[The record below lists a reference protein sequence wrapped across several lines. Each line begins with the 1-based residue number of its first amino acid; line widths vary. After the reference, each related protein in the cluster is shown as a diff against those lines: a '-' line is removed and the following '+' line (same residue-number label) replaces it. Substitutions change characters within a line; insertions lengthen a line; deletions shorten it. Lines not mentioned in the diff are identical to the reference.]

1 MRELVAGFVAVFL
14 VLVALS
20 LAGALQ
26 LYRRRRQGVRA
37 SATSR
42 GHVIVAELPAGSDLT
57 LFTEGLE
64 AFAHGDVS
72 IPKRRIRGVQLL
84 INGAPI
90 AALASP
96 RFPDVAPPVLT
107 VLDDQF
113 EGLLRDRWDV
123 AIDTMDGTVLVEC
136 GAIRERISQQLARA
150 IFDAV
155 RRHLE
160 ADRPDAPTTE

>member
-1 MRELVAGFVAVFL
+1 M
-14 VLVALS
+14 
-20 LAGALQ
+20 
-26 LYRRRRQGVRA
+26 
-37 SATSR
+37 
-42 GHVIVAELPAGSDLT
+42 
-57 LFTEGLE
+57 
-64 AFAHGDVS
+64 
-72 IPKRRIRGVQLL
+72 QLL